1 MKKTVLAAASLV
13 MLSSASA
20 KSFHIGN
27 HRLEKLYQALDERGR
42 VRLIQELNRGGDL
55 NCQLAAVSYYFLK
68 MSHKMEGKLT
78 FVYLFSRQS
87 FRPRGL
93 LHTFNLVL

>member
-1 MKKTVLAAASLV
+1 MKTVFASLAII

-42 VRLIQELNRGGDL
+42 VRLIQELNRGGDF
-55 NCQLAAVSYYFLK
+55 QIK
-68 MSHKMEGKLT
+68 
-78 FVYLFSRQS
+78 
-87 FRPRGL
+87 
-93 LHTFNLVL
+93 